1 MSSKGKLFLLP
12 APLQPYSR
20 DVWTLSNFEFSLPA
34 RALFEYRRL
43 STFITESS
51 KTAYRLLSVIRPND
65 DVASLSINILDE
77 HSKEEDIFS
86 FIRLLENGEDAGFF
100 SEAGLPCIADPGA
113 ALAAAAH
120 KKNITVVPISG
131 PSSIILALIAS
142 GFDAQRF
149 SFLGY
154 LPQDSAQRKH
164 VIRRIGQDTAKDHIT
179 RLFIETPYRNRALI
193 QDLLQFLPIDMHFCF
208 AANLDTSEQLI
219 ISRSVKQWKAFPGTL
234 PDKVPAVF
242 LIGYPATIKPLNT
255 V

>member
-1 MSSKGKLFLLP
+1 MSAKGKLLLLP

-20 DVWTLSNFEFSLPA
+20 DAWTLANLESSLPA

-51 KTAYRLLSVIRPND
+51 KTAYRLLSAIRPNED
-65 DVASLSINILDE
+65 LASLSINILDE
-77 HSKEEDIFS
+77 HSKEEDIFN

-113 ALAAAAH
+113 ALTAAAH

-142 GFDAQRF
+142 GLDAQRF

-154 LPQDSAQRKH
+154 LPQESVQRKH
-164 VIRRIGQDTAKDHIT
+164 VIRRIGQDTAKDRIT

-193 QDLLQFLPIDMHFCF
+193 QDLLRFLPGDMHFCF

-219 ISRSVKQWKAFPGTL
+219 ISQSVDQWKTFPVTM
-234 PDKVPAVF
+234 PAKVPAVF
-242 LIGYPATIKPLNT
+242 VIGYPATIKPVNT